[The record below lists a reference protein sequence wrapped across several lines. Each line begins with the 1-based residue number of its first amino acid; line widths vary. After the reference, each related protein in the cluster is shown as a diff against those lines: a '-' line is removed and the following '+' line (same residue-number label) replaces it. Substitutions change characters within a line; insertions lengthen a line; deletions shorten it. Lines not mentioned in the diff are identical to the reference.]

1 MKYIF
6 ETYLNI
12 ISEEQNPFDKNKH
25 VRIDTYKDIS
35 IYVSKAHVLL
45 RNNER
50 YNGKVVIKTYIL
62 KFLKEIVKENIL
74 SSLTYNKKKFMVF
87 FTISN
92 IKIAGELQKISGKWY
107 CKIDTLLPPQAA
119 VKHYDLYREITL

>member
-12 ISEEQNPFDKNKH
+12 ISEEQNPFDKDKYI
-25 VRIDTYKDIS
+25 RIDTYKDIS

-50 YNGKVVIKTYIL
+50 YNGKVVIKAYIL
-62 KFLKEIVKENIL
+62 RFLKEIVKENIL
-74 SSLTYNKKKFMVF
+74 SSLTYNKKKFMIF

-107 CKIDTLLPPQAA
+107 CKIDTLLPLQAA

>member
-6 ETYLNI
+6 ETYFKI

-62 KFLKEIVKENIL
+62 KFLKEIVK
-74 SSLTYNKKKFMVF
+74 
-87 FTISN
+87 
-92 IKIAGELQKISGKWY
+92 
-107 CKIDTLLPPQAA
+107 
-119 VKHYDLYREITL
+119 